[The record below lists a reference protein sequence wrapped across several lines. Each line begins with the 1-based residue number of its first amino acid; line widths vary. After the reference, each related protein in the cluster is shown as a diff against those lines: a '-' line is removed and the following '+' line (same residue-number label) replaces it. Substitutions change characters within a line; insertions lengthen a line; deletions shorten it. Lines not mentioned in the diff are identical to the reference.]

1 MNVIINSLKLIR
13 KKKNK
18 IKLFELFYFDIVYVS
33 RIYIP
38 YQINCLKL
46 LHFFLNEIFFI
57 NFLILFV
64 SYVII

>member
-13 KKKNK
+13 KNKN
-18 IKLFELFYFDIVYVS
+18 KLFELFYFDIIYVP

-46 LHFFLNEIFFI
+46 LHFFQKKDSL
-57 NFLILFV
+57 
-64 SYVII
+64 